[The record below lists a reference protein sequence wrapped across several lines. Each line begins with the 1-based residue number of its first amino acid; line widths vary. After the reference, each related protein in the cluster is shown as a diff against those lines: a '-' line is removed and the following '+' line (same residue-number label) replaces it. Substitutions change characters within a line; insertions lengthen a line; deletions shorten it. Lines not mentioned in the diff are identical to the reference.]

1 MNVTVPFVDLKAQH
15 ASILDEVRAAIDG
28 VLTNTDFIL
37 GEAVGRFEAE
47 AARYFGV
54 AHAIGVGSGY
64 DALRLT
70 LEALGIGDGDEVIV
84 PANTYIATAL
94 AVSAVG
100 ASPVLVDCRPDTY
113 NINPDL
119 IRAAVT
125 SRTRA
130 IIPVHLFGQAAD
142 MAAVETV
149 ARDHGLAIVE
159 DTAQSHGT
167 RFEGRLCGTFG
178 QAGCFSFYPS
188 KNLGAIGDGGL
199 VITRDEALAERIR
212 LLRNYGQRQRNHH
225 EVIGGSSRLDTLQ
238 AAVLS
243 VKLPHLDRWN
253 TARASRAER
262 YRDRLADT
270 GVILPGL
277 DPRST
282 HIYHLFVIRTRDRD
296 ALRDHLASLGIQTGI
311 HYPRPIHMTEAY
323 RHLNGLAGTLP
334 EAERASGEIL
344 SLPMFAELTDAQI
357 DLVAENV
364 RAFATR

>member
-142 MAAVETV
+142 MAAVEAV
-149 ARDHGLAIVE
+149 AREHGLAIVE

-199 VITRDEALAERIR
+199 VITQDEALAERIR

-253 TARASRAER
+253 AARASRAGR

-282 HIYHLFVIRTRDRD
+282 HIYHLFVIRTRERD

-311 HYPRPIHMTEAY
+311 HYPHPIHLTQAY
-323 RHLNGLAGTLP
+323 RHLVGLAGTLP

-357 DLVAENV
+357 DLVAEKV
-364 RAFATR
+364 RAFVTR